1 MSFGWS
7 PYPSVMSGR
16 GRRYIDNRPLS
27 VNGIDY
33 VLCRRIIS
41 PWLGGFALTF
51 CSFQGE
57 VMHWSE
63 PMWIQIIRAVLFLTS
78 LEFVTGIICNKWLK
92 IGIWDYRDQPFQL
105 CGQICLPFVVMFSG
119 LLCLAIVLGGVVLWG
134 VYGEEKPE
142 FHVL

>member
-1 MSFGWS
+1 MVKRVSKRISEIVFLIAAGGSTYYLIEIWF
-7 PYPSVMSGR
+7 R
-16 GRRYIDNRPLS
+16 GFS
-27 VNGIDY
+27 HWTMFV
-33 VLCRRIIS
+33 
-41 PWLGGFALTF
+41 LGGVALTF

-78 LEFVTGIICNKWLK
+78 LEFMTGIICNKWLK

-105 CGQICLPFVVMFSG
+105 CGQICLPFMVMFSG

-134 VYGEEKPE
+134 VYGEKKPE